1 MTDEHRE
8 WQKRRLDISRH
19 DVQGPVF
26 HDKECDL
33 DPESYG
39 EKKSISFS
47 PFKTQL
53 GKHFVPTLKILLCDI
68 LIQSVKKIHLGL
80 LSSNSHA
87 VKWKQYSISP

>member
-8 WQKRRLDISRH
+8 WQKRRLDISRL
-19 DVQGPVF
+19 DVQGLVF
-26 HDKECDL
+26 HDKECEL

-39 EKKSISFS
+39 KKNLFL
-47 PFKTQL
+47 FL
-53 GKHFVPTLKILLCDI
+53 LLKPNLANILSLFCRILLCDI